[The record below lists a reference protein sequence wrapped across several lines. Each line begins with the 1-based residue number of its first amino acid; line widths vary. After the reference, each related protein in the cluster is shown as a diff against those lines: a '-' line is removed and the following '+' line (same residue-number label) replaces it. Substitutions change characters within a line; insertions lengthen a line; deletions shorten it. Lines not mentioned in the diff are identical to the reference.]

1 MSGPN
6 PRMSGESRPGKEA
19 REKAGVVVSGLS
31 NKDDH
36 TAPEN
41 SEVETDLENNV
52 IETVE
57 EIKYLET
64 MKVFD
69 ESSKTKA
76 EPTEQL
82 ESPETW
88 H

>member
-1 MSGPN
+1 
-6 PRMSGESRPGKEA
+6 MSGESKPGKEA
-19 REKAGVVVSGLS
+19 REKARVVVSGLS

-57 EIKYLET
+57 EIKYHET

-69 ESSKTKA
+69 DSSKTKS
-76 EPTEQL
+76 ELEEEQ
-82 ESPETW
+82 
-88 H
+88 

>member
-1 MSGPN
+1 
-6 PRMSGESRPGKEA
+6 MSGESRPGKVA
-19 REKAGVVVSGLS
+19 REKERVVATGLS
-31 NKDDH
+31 NKDAY
-36 TAPEN
+36 TAQEN
-41 SEVETDLENNV
+41 SKVEADHKNNV